1 MSVNINNVYSVYFE
15 GYIPLLLLDFLFW
28 CFYFFF
34 YYYTINITIF
44 CGLGLITILSYFICI
59 FVMLLSSLFTRTVK
73 WSTAIQQFPARD

>member
-34 YYYTINITIF
+34 II
-44 CGLGLITILSYFICI
+44 ILSILLF
-59 FVMLLSSLFTRTVK
+59 FVDWV
-73 WSTAIQQFPARD
+73 